1 MSISL
6 STTEKKEKRRLEL
19 QSQVLQTKII
29 EATVVKNL
37 YVMRK
42 NLGIREQD
50 VWLLRIALLN
60 NVPSSEIKNFQFSK
74 TGDLEIGGDHEP
86 TTPSVAKKISSR
98 AEILDRASRGEG
110 QKNWQKD
117 KERAREH
124 RQRSHFAQRAQD
136 NQKATQ
142 KAEA

>member
-1 MSISL
+1 MNIEL
-6 STTEKKEKRRLEL
+6 NAAEKKERKRLEL

-29 EATVVKNL
+29 EASVVKDL

-74 TGDLEIGGDHEP
+74 TGDLETGEKHEP
-86 TTPSVAKKISSR
+86 TTPSVAKKISS
-98 AEILDRASRGEG
+98 G
-110 QKNWQKD
+110 
-117 KERAREH
+117 RAREILG
-124 RQRSHFAQRAQD
+124 RAG
-136 NQKATQ
+136 
-142 KAEA
+142 